1 MKKFHLYYWGAGLE
15 QWIEIFST
23 DVLDELIER
32 FQNEKRKHP
41 HLNLKATEENQ
52 IHIDNE

>member
-1 MKKFHLYYWGAGLE
+1 MKKFRLYYWGEGLE
-15 QWIEIFST
+15 QWIEIFSIA

-41 HLNLKATEENQ
+41 HLNFKATEENQ
-52 IHIDNE
+52 IHSR